1 MNIWRIIFWLLLLIT
16 FGTLGLVIMDA
27 FRGDGNGIVAGI
39 NFGSFVKYLIYSLLI
54 YSIWY
59 AFKQH
64 IVWLQNTLMLG
75 MMMILTVVLLEWICG
90 IVLKKQAE
98 KAPKIAGPTHSM
110 VFDESLGYKPK
121 PNTSHTA
128 IRTVDGKIIYSIKYS
143 TDANSLRITPVDS
156 TKPRTKYAQ
165 FYGCSMTFGEGV
177 QSNETL
183 PYYFG
188 KFDSAYRPYNF
199 AYSGYGPHQMLARL
213 ETDLTKKIAA
223 MDIAP
228 MDIAPM
234 DIVKESTGIAF
245 YIYINDHVNR
255 AIGTMTNYG
264 YNGGNAPYF
273 HEDGSELKHDG
284 LFRDA
289 RRIRNWFYERML
301 KSNILKLFEIGYPF
315 KITEDDYELTAE
327 IMAQASR
334 DYKKQFGNDNFY
346 VIIYPTTIDSSLIIN
361 LLRQKGVKVLDYSK
375 LFNPT
380 DKKYAIPYDEHPTA
394 LANEVLIKELVKDIK

>member
-39 NFGSFVKYLIYSLLI
+39 NFGSNVKYLIYSLLT
-54 YSIWY
+54 YSVWY
-59 AFKQH
+59 AFKYH
-64 IVWLQNTLMLG
+64 IAWLQNTLMLG

-90 IVLKKQAE
+90 IMLKKQAE
-98 KAPKIAGPTHSM
+98 NAPKIEGPKHSM
-110 VFDESLGYKPK
+110 MFDEHLGYKPK
-121 PNTSHTA
+121 PDTIHTG
-128 IRTVDGKIIYSIKYS
+128 IKTVNGKVIYSINFN
-143 TDANSLRITPVDS
+143 TDANSLRITPMDS
-156 TKPRTKYAQ
+156 TKPRKKYAQ

-188 KFDSAYRPYNF
+188 KFDSTYRPYNF

-213 ETDLTKKIAA
+213 ETGSPNSI
-223 MDIAP
+223 I
-228 MDIAPM
+228 
-234 DIVKESTGIAF
+234 KESTGIAF

-264 YNGGNAPYF
+264 YNGGLAPYF
-273 HEDGSELKHDG
+273 HENGNELKHDG
-284 LFRDA
+284 LFKNA
-289 RRIRNWFYERML
+289 RRIRSWFYEVML
-301 KSNILKLFEIGYPF
+301 KSNILKLFKIGYPF
-315 KITEDDYELTAE
+315 KISEADYELTAE

-346 VIIYPTTIDSSLIIN
+346 VIIYPTTIDNSLIIS
-361 LLRQKGVKVLDYSK
+361 LLKQKGVKVLDYSK

-394 LANEVLIKELVKDIK
+394 LANEVLIKELVKIAP

>member
-16 FGTLGLVIMDA
+16 LGTLGLVIMDTLK
-27 FRGDGNGIVAGI
+27 GDGNGIVAGI
-39 NFGSFVKYLIYSLLI
+39 NLGGIVKYLIYGFLI
-54 YSIWY
+54 YSFWY
-59 AFKQH
+59 AFKYK
-64 IVWLQNTLMLG
+64 IAWLQNTLILG
-75 MMMILTVVLLEWICG
+75 MMMVLTVVLLEWICG
-90 IVLKKQAE
+90 IMLKKQAE
-98 KAPKIAGPTHSM
+98 NALKIEGPKHSM
-110 VFDESLGYKPK
+110 MFDEHLGYKPK
-121 PNTSHTA
+121 PDTSHTGVR
-128 IRTVDGKIIYSIKYS
+128 IVNGKIIYSIKFN
-143 TDANSLRITPVDS
+143 TDANSLRITPIDS
-156 TKPRTKYAQ
+156 TKPRTQYAQ

-188 KFDSAYRPYNF
+188 KYNSTYHPYNF

-213 ETDLTKKIAA
+213 ESGSPKN
-223 MDIAP
+223 
-228 MDIAPM
+228 
-234 DIVKESTGIAF
+234 IVKESAGIAF

-273 HEDGSELKHDG
+273 HEVGNGLKHDG
-284 LFRDA
+284 LFKDA
-289 RRIRNWFYERML
+289 RRIRSWFYEILL
-301 KSNILKLFEIGYPF
+301 KSNILKLFKIGYPF
-315 KITEDDYELTAE
+315 TISEADYELTAE

-346 VIIYPTTIDSSLIIN
+346 VIIYPTTVDSSLIIR
-361 LLRQKGVKVLDYSK
+361 LLKQKGVKVLDYSK

-394 LANEVLIKELVKDIK
+394 LANEVLIKHLVKDIN